1 MSDPTPPQV
10 SGSSRPPRY
19 RCHLPVP
26 SPRAGESWIR
36 KGSEPSAPF
45 YRKRSPA
52 AQPPAAGRAPAG
64 RMGWGSHKEPRG
76 GERGLGPPPAS
87 VSAAAGSGCDKL
99 NLRALEKLQ
108 EEESEECAEWLKG
121 ALSPRELRPPRPA
134 PPSPERAQRPG
145 EGVARLQL
153 REHLRPKRE
162 RRPPPQPQPPPAHLP
177 APPAARMTTSTPAAP
192 PQEPGRGRA
201 RWGRGR
207 RKGAGSKRH
216 GQRHA
221 RPERQ
226 DRGAAAIALSSWLP
240 APGPGPLLR

>member
-1 MSDPTPPQV
+1 
-10 SGSSRPPRY
+10 
-19 RCHLPVP
+19 
-26 SPRAGESWIR
+26 
-36 KGSEPSAPF
+36 
-45 YRKRSPA
+45 
-52 AQPPAAGRAPAG
+52 
-64 RMGWGSHKEPRG
+64 MGWGSHKEPRG
-76 GERGLGPPPAS
+76 GERGLEPPPAS
-87 VSAAAGSGCDKL
+87 ASAAVGSGCDKL

-134 PPSPERAQRPG
+134 PPSPEPARRPG
-145 EGVARLQL
+145 KGVARLQL
-153 REHLRPKRE
+153 PEHLRPKRE
-162 RRPPPQPQPPPAHLP
+162 RRPPPQPPPAHLP

-207 RKGAGSKRH
+207 REGAGSERH

-226 DRGAAAIALSSWLP
+226 DRGAAAIALSSWFP
-240 APGPGPLLR
+240 APGPGPLSRWPRSSGGVAGPKQSLVRAFAASRPPH

>member
-1 MSDPTPPQV
+1 
-10 SGSSRPPRY
+10 
-19 RCHLPVP
+19 
-26 SPRAGESWIR
+26 
-36 KGSEPSAPF
+36 
-45 YRKRSPA
+45 
-52 AQPPAAGRAPAG
+52 
-64 RMGWGSHKEPRG
+64 MGWGSHKEPRG

-87 VSAAAGSGCDKL
+87 ASAAAGSGCDKL

-134 PPSPERAQRPG
+134 PPSPEPARRPG
-145 EGVARLQL
+145 KGVARLQL
-153 REHLRPKRE
+153 REYLRPKKGA
-162 RRPPPQPQPPPAHLP
+162 PP
-177 APPAARMTTSTPAAP
+177 APPTTSSAPARAARSPDDDIYPPAP

-207 RKGAGSKRH
+207 REGAGSKRH

-240 APGPGPLLR
+240 APGPSPGPL

>member
-1 MSDPTPPQV
+1 
-10 SGSSRPPRY
+10 
-19 RCHLPVP
+19 
-26 SPRAGESWIR
+26 
-36 KGSEPSAPF
+36 
-45 YRKRSPA
+45 
-52 AQPPAAGRAPAG
+52 
-64 RMGWGSHKEPRG
+64 MGWGSHKEPRG
-76 GERGLGPPPAS
+76 GERRLGPPPAS
-87 VSAAAGSGCDKL
+87 ASAAAGSGCDKL
-99 NLRALEKLQ
+99 NLRVLEKLQ

-134 PPSPERAQRPG
+134 PPSPEPARRPG

-162 RRPPPQPQPPPAHLP
+162 RRPLPPTTSCAPARAARSPDDDIYPRGP
-177 APPAARMTTSTPAAP
+177 APK
-192 PQEPGRGRA
+192 PGRGRA

-207 RKGAGSKRH
+207 REGAGSKRH

-240 APGPGPLLR
+240 APGPGPLLSWARSSGGVAGPKQSLVRAFAASRPPH